1 MRPSSTL
8 SPPPPP
14 AAVDFFARGV
24 VVVERGLRGF
34 LGVEILSLSS
44 VEVVAK
50 EEDLDIALPR
60 GGAAGRCPDSTS
72 ARSFAASFLMIR
84 KRPSIAS

>member
-1 MRPSSTL
+1 M
-8 SPPPPP
+8 
-14 AAVDFFARGV
+14 
-24 VVVERGLRGF
+24 
-34 LGVEILSLSS
+34 LSLSS